1 MKIMY
6 EGTDIYPSI
15 SVNQCVYD
23 SYGEQ
28 QGDALRIVFSDTSD
42 MWDAWA
48 PAKGDKISV
57 SLGACDTGDMNI
69 ISVRPE
75 NGLMCLRASSIP
87 GTHNDRSNKSWQHVH
102 FKQLCN
108 EIASRHGLSCEF
120 YGVEDQTYEYVNQQ
134 NKEDF
139 IFLEERCVLEGC
151 AFLVY
156 NGKLVIYS
164 EHYIET
170 AGASDT
176 LRIGNDVQFDYRDSS
191 NEVYGTCKVK
201 NGALMGTYAT
211 GTTDRTLEKV
221 LSIKMSSQA
230 EANRFAKNLMRFE
243 NKKMTEGICYSNSY
257 LPGYAAGSLVN
268 LETTGVSS
276 WNVPVIM
283 THVRHDFVKATTKL
297 WFRKA
302 LEGY

>member
-1 MKIMY
+1 MKIIY
-6 EGTDIYPSI
+6 EGTDIYPSV

-28 QGDALRIVFSDTSD
+28 QGDTLRIVFNDTTD
-42 MWDAWA
+42 LWDSWK
-48 PAKGDKISV
+48 PAKGDRISV

-102 FKQLCN
+102 FKQLCQ
-108 EIASRHGLSCEF
+108 EIGERHGLKCEF
-120 YGVEDQTYEYVNQQ
+120 YGVDDQVYEYVNQQ

-139 IFLEERCVLEGC
+139 VFLEERCVLEGC

-156 NGKLVIYS
+156 NEKLIVYS
-164 EHYIET
+164 EEHIET
-170 AGASDT
+170 AGSSNV
-176 LRIGNDVQFDYRDSS
+176 LQIGNDVKFDYRDNSD
-191 NEVYGTCKVK
+191 EVYGVCRVK
-201 NGALMGTYAT
+201 NGALVGSYTSGA
-211 GTTDRTLEKV
+211 TDRTLEKV
-221 LSIKMSSQA
+221 LSIKISSQA
-230 EANRFAKNLMRFE
+230 EANRFAKNLMRYA
-243 NKKMTEGICYSNSY
+243 NKKMTEGVCYSNVF

-268 LETTGVSS
+268 LETAGAGS
-276 WNVPVIM
+276 WNGPVIM

-297 WFRKA
+297 WFRKV
-302 LEGY
+302 LEE